1 MNDEREEKFRRRLIL
16 TAKGSHGA
24 RDMNREEAK
33 EAMGFLFSD
42 KADDIQ
48 LAAFVTAM
56 RFKGAKVDEL
66 LGFID
71 GIKENSLPIKP
82 EIKGLVDCNGP
93 YDGRKKSLSLS
104 FAAVVVAVTAGVP
117 IIMHSGNRLPPK
129 YGVTIADV
137 LEALKIPVTLE
148 PKAVEQMLKK
158 TGFGFLHCNI
168 FASKMEKF
176 RHVRERLAY
185 RSFLN
190 TCEVLNNPAN
200 AKRII
205 FGAAH
210 IPFLKR
216 LTSVAQIRGADH
228 VLAVR
233 GIEGSDEIPLK
244 KTTVVEYAN
253 GETKMIELTPEQF
266 GLKEQNVA
274 ASESAEKTAS
284 IIYDILNNR
293 SETYK
298 QAVLFNAGI
307 RIYLGQVTDSISKG
321 IQLSR
326 EILESNQA
334 SRKLKELIG
343 FSGVE

>member
-1 MNDEREEKFRRRLIL
+1 LISDQEEKFRRRLIL

-33 EAMGFLFSD
+33 EALEFLFSD
-42 KADDIQ
+42 KSDDVQ
-48 LAAFVTAM
+48 LAAFTTAM

-71 GIKENSLPIKP
+71 AINENSLSIKP
-82 EIKGLVDCNGP
+82 NIKGLVDCNGP
-93 YDGRKKSLSLS
+93 YDGRTKSLSLS
-104 FAAVVVAVTAGVP
+104 FAAAVIAVAAGVS
-117 IIMHSGNRLPPK
+117 IIMHSGFRLPPK

-137 LEALKIPVTLE
+137 LEALKIPVYLA

-158 TGFGFLHCNI
+158 TGFGFLHSSK
-168 FASKMEKF
+168 FALKMEQF
-176 RHVRERLAY
+176 RNVREKLAY

-210 IPFLKR
+210 VPFLKR
-216 LTSVAQIRGADH
+216 LTSVAQIRGAEH
-228 VLAVR
+228 VLAVK

-244 KTTVVEYAN
+244 KTHIVEYAN

-266 GLKEQNVA
+266 GLKEQA
-274 ASESAEKTAS
+274 HPASESAGKTAS
-284 IIYDILNNR
+284 IIYDILNNK

-298 QAVLFNAGI
+298 QGVLLNAGT
-307 RIYLGQVTDSISKG
+307 RIYLGNVTDSISKG
-321 IQLSR
+321 IQLSQ
-326 EILESNQA
+326 EILESGKA
-334 SRKLKELIG
+334 SHKLKKLIG